1 MEKQVEYEG
10 KIRDLNVILSLRP
23 EKKVN
28 VKELLSRL
36 NRKRKK
42 ERMISYG
49 LLAAA
54 IIALIIIGFFV
65 SL

>member
-36 NRKRKK
+36 NRKQKK

-65 SL
+65 S

>member
-1 MEKQVEYEG
+1 MEKQVEYES
-10 KIRDLNVILSLRP
+10 KIRDLSVILSLRP

-36 NRKRKK
+36 NRKQKK

-65 SL
+65 S